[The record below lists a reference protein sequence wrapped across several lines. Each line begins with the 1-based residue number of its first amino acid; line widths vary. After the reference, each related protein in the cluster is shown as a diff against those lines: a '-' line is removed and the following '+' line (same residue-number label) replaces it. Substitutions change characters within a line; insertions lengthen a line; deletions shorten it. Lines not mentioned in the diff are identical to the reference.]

1 MIPTNQASS
10 KDQNQLAEELLKIC
24 QRMSSERNLAALL
37 DLIANEATQ
46 LMGADRASLFLLDRK
61 GGELWSKVVLG
72 SEEIRF
78 DARLG
83 IAGAV
88 ALTGETINV
97 EDAYQDPRFY
107 KEIDLLSGYRTQ
119 SLLAVPLRTNNGEI
133 IGTFEVL
140 NKETRGAFS
149 KADEEILKALAAQA
163 AISLENAR
171 LYEKMQQEIGQ
182 RRDAEQAL
190 KRTADELQAALAEVE
205 QLKNRLQI
213 ENVYLQEEIKTEH
226 NFEEIIG
233 RSAALKTILRGAEQV
248 ASSDAT
254 VLIRGETGTGKE
266 LVARAI
272 HNLSQRK
279 DTPLVKVNCGAI
291 PANLVESELFG
302 HEKGAFTGALQRRI
316 GRFEMADGG
325 TIFLDEVGELPSDTQ
340 VKLLRVLQ
348 DGEFERVGSSKPV
361 KVDVRVIAATNRNL
375 SAAIKEGAFRPDL
388 FYRLNVFP
396 LDMPPLRERKTD
408 IPLLVNFFI
417 NKFGKKMGKDIKG
430 VSKATL
436 ERMES
441 YSWPGNVRE
450 LQNVIER
457 AVVTASGST
466 IEIDDSILGADSTS
480 HADVEALQQ
489 VERAHII
496 RVLKQTNWV
505 VHGHAGAAAILR
517 INPSTL
523 RFRMQKLGIKR
534 QTRNAY

>member
-1 MIPTNQASS
+1 MEPTYQASS
-10 KDQNQLAEELLKIC
+10 NDQNHLVEQLLKIC
-24 QRMSSERNLAALL
+24 QRMSSERSLVALL
-37 DLIANEATQ
+37 DLIVNEATE
-46 LMGADRASLFLLDRK
+46 LMGADRASLFLLDRERR
-61 GGELWSKVVLG
+61 ELLSKVVLG

-140 NKETRGAFS
+140 NKETRGPFS

-375 SAAIKEGAFRPDL
+375 SAAIKEGAFRQDL

-396 LDMPPLRERKTD
+396 LDMPPLRDRKTD

-480 HADVEALQQ
+480 RADVEALQQ

-505 VHGHAGAAAILR
+505 VHGQAGAAAILK

>member
-1 MIPTNQASS
+1 MNPTNQASS
-10 KDQNQLAEELLKIC
+10 KDQNHLAEQLLKIC

-37 DLIANEATQ
+37 DLIANEATK
-46 LMGADRASLFLLDRK
+46 LMGADRASLFLLDRER
-61 GGELWSKVVLG
+61 GELWSKVVLG

-88 ALTGETINV
+88 ALIGETINV
-97 EDAYQDPRFY
+97 EDAYQDLRFY

-140 NKETRGAFS
+140 NKESGAFS
-149 KADEEILKALAAQA
+149 KADEEILKALAGQA
-163 AISLENAR
+163 AISLENAW

-182 RRDAEQAL
+182 RKDAEQAL
-190 KRTADELQAALAEVE
+190 KRAADKLQAALAEVE

-233 RSAALKTILRGAEQV
+233 RSAALKKVLRGVEQV

-302 HEKGAFTGALQRRI
+302 HEKGAFTGACS
-316 GRFEMADGG
+316 GA
-325 TIFLDEVGELPSDTQ
+325 SA
-340 VKLLRVLQ
+340 
-348 DGEFERVGSSKPV
+348 GS
-361 KVDVRVIAATNRNL
+361 RWRTAAR
-375 SAAIKEGAFRPDL
+375 S
-388 FYRLNVFP
+388 
-396 LDMPPLRERKTD
+396 
-408 IPLLVNFFI
+408 
-417 NKFGKKMGKDIKG
+417 
-430 VSKATL
+430 S
-436 ERMES
+436 
-441 YSWPGNVRE
+441 
-450 LQNVIER
+450 
-457 AVVTASGST
+457 
-466 IEIDDSILGADSTS
+466 
-480 HADVEALQQ
+480 
-489 VERAHII
+489 
-496 RVLKQTNWV
+496 
-505 VHGHAGAAAILR
+505 
-517 INPSTL
+517 
-523 RFRMQKLGIKR
+523 
-534 QTRNAY
+534 

>member
-1 MIPTNQASS
+1 MDPTNQASS
-10 KDQNQLAEELLKIC
+10 KDQNQLAKQLLKIC
-24 QRMSSERNLAALL
+24 QRMSSERNLVALL
-37 DLIANEATQ
+37 DLIVNEATK
-46 LMGADRASLFLLDRK
+46 LIGGDRASLFLLDWER
-61 GGELWSKVVLG
+61 GELWSKVVLG

-88 ALTGETINV
+88 ASTGETINV

-107 KEIDLLSGYRTQ
+107 KGIDLLSGYRTQ
-119 SLLAVPLRTNNGEI
+119 GLLAVPLQTNNGEI

-163 AISLENAR
+163 AICLENAR

-190 KRTADELQAALAEVE
+190 KRSAAELQAALAEVE

-233 RSAALKTILRGAEQV
+233 RSTALKKVLRGAEQV

-266 LVARAI
+266 LVARAV

-375 SAAIKEGAFRPDL
+375 SAAIKEGAFREDL

-417 NKFGKKMGKDIKG
+417 NKLGKKMGKDIKG

-480 HADVEALQQ
+480 RADVEALQQ

-496 RVLKQTNWV
+496 RVLKETNWV
-505 VHGHAGAAAILR
+505 VHGQAGAAAILR

-534 QTRNAY
+534 QTRNT

>member
-107 KEIDLLSGYRTQ
+107 KGIDLLSGYRTQ

-505 VHGHAGAAAILR
+505 VHGQAGAAAILR

>member
-1 MIPTNQASS
+1 MNPTNQASS
-10 KDQNQLAEELLKIC
+10 KDQNHLAEELLKIC

-233 RSAALKTILRGAEQV
+233 RSAALKKVLRGAEQV

-254 VLIRGETGTGKE
+254 VLISGETGTGKE
-266 LVARAI
+266 LVARAL

-325 TIFLDEVGELPSDTQ
+325 TIFLDEVGELPLDTQ

-375 SAAIKEGAFRPDL
+375 SAAIKEGAFRQDL

-408 IPLLVNFFI
+408 IPLLANFFM

-457 AVVTASGST
+457 PVVTASSST

-496 RVLKQTNWV
+496 RVLKQTKWV
-505 VHGHAGAAAILR
+505 VHGQAGAAAILR

-523 RFRMQKLGIKR
+523 RFRMEKLGIKR

>member
-107 KEIDLLSGYRTQ
+107 KGIDLLSGYRTQ

-149 KADEEILKALAAQA
+149 TADEEILKALAAQA

-171 LYEKMQQEIGQ
+171 LCEKMQQEIGQ
-182 RRDAEQAL
+182 RRDAERAL

-205 QLKNRLQI
+205 QLKNRLEI

>member
-1 MIPTNQASS
+1 
-10 KDQNQLAEELLKIC
+10 
-24 QRMSSERNLAALL
+24 
-37 DLIANEATQ
+37 
-46 LMGADRASLFLLDRK
+46 
-61 GGELWSKVVLG
+61 
-72 SEEIRF
+72 
-78 DARLG
+78 
-83 IAGAV
+83 
-88 ALTGETINV
+88 
-97 EDAYQDPRFY
+97 
-107 KEIDLLSGYRTQ
+107 
-119 SLLAVPLRTNNGEI
+119 
-133 IGTFEVL
+133 
-140 NKETRGAFS
+140 
-149 KADEEILKALAAQA
+149 
-163 AISLENAR
+163 
-171 LYEKMQQEIGQ
+171 MQQEIGQ

-233 RSAALKTILRGAEQV
+233 RSAALKKVLRGAEQV

-375 SAAIKEGAFRPDL
+375 SAAIEEGGFRPDL

-436 ERMES
+436 ERMEN
-441 YSWPGNVRE
+441 YAWPGNVRE

-466 IEIDDSILGADSTS
+466 IEIDDSILGVDSTS

>member
-1 MIPTNQASS
+1 MNPTNQASS
-10 KDQNQLAEELLKIC
+10 KDQNHLAEELLKIC

-37 DLIANEATQ
+37 DLIANEATK
-46 LMGADRASLFLLDRK
+46 LMGADRASLFLLDPERR
-61 GGELWSKVVLG
+61 ELLSKVVLG

-83 IAGAV
+83 IAGTV

-233 RSAALKTILRGAEQV
+233 RSAALKKVLRGAEQV

-254 VLIRGETGTGKE
+254 VLISGETGTGKE

-325 TIFLDEVGELPSDTQ
+325 TIFLDEVGELPLDTQ

-375 SAAIKEGAFRPDL
+375 SAAIKEGAFRQDL

-408 IPLLVNFFI
+408 IPLLANFFM

-441 YSWPGNVRE
+441 YSWPGNIRE

-480 HADVEALQQ
+480 RADVEALQQ

-505 VHGHAGAAAILR
+505 VHGQAGAAAILR

-523 RFRMQKLGIKR
+523 RFRMEKLGIKR

>member
-1 MIPTNQASS
+1 MNPTNQASS
-10 KDQNQLAEELLKIC
+10 KDQNHLAEQLLKIC

-37 DLIANEATQ
+37 DLIANEATK

-140 NKETRGAFS
+140 NKETRAFS
-149 KADEEILKALAAQA
+149 KADEEILKALAGQA

-190 KRTADELQAALAEVE
+190 KRAAEELQAALAEVE

-233 RSAALKTILRGAEQV
+233 RSAALKKVLRGVEQV

-266 LVARAI
+266 LIARAI

-279 DTPLVKVNCGAI
+279 HTPLVKVNCGAI

-348 DGEFERVGSSKPV
+348 DGEFERVGSSKPM
-361 KVDVRVIAATNRNL
+361 KVDVRIIAATNRNL
-375 SAAIKEGAFRPDL
+375 STAITEGAFRQDL
-388 FYRLNVFP
+388 FYRLDVFP
-396 LDMPPLRERKTD
+396 LEMPPLRDRKTD
-408 IPLLVNFFI
+408 IPLLANFFI

-441 YSWPGNVRE
+441 YSWPGNIRE

-466 IEIDDSILGADSTS
+466 LEIDDAILGADSTS
-480 HADVEALQQ
+480 RADVEALQH

-505 VHGHAGAAAILR
+505 VHGQAGAAAILR

-534 QTRNAY
+534 QTHNAY

>member
-107 KEIDLLSGYRTQ
+107 KGIDLLSGYRTQ

-140 NKETRGAFS
+140 NKETRGPFS

-182 RRDAEQAL
+182 RRDAERAL

-205 QLKNRLQI
+205 QLKNRLEI

>member
-1 MIPTNQASS
+1 MTPPNQASS
-10 KDQNQLAEELLKIC
+10 KDQDHLAEELLKIC

-37 DLIANEATQ
+37 DLIANEATK
-46 LMGADRASLFLLDRK
+46 LMGADRASLFLLDRER
-61 GGELWSKVVLG
+61 GELWSKVVLG

-107 KEIDLLSGYRTQ
+107 KGIDLLSGYRTQ

-140 NKETRGAFS
+140 NKETKGAFS

-190 KRTADELQAALAEVE
+190 KQTAHELQAALAEVE

-233 RSAALKTILRGAEQV
+233 RSAALKKVLRGAEQV

-254 VLIRGETGTGKE
+254 VLIRSETGTGKE

-375 SAAIKEGAFRPDL
+375 GAAIKEGAFRQDL

-396 LDMPPLRERKTD
+396 LDIPPLRERKTD

-457 AVVTASGST
+457 AVVTASSST

-480 HADVEALQQ
+480 HADLEALQQ

-505 VHGHAGAAAILR
+505 VHGDAGAAAILR

>member
-1 MIPTNQASS
+1 MTPINQASS
-10 KDQNQLAEELLKIC
+10 KDQNHLAEELLKIC

-37 DLIANEATQ
+37 DLIANEATK
-46 LMGADRASLFLLDRK
+46 LMGADRASLFLLDPERR
-61 GGELWSKVVLG
+61 ELLSKVVLG

-83 IAGAV
+83 IAGTV

-171 LYEKMQQEIGQ
+171 LYEKMQREIGQ

-233 RSAALKTILRGAEQV
+233 RSAALKKVLRGAEQV

-325 TIFLDEVGELPSDTQ
+325 TIFLDEVGELPLDTQ

-375 SAAIKEGAFRPDL
+375 SAAIKEGAFRQDL

-408 IPLLVNFFI
+408 IPLLANFFM

-441 YSWPGNVRE
+441 YSWPGNIRE

-480 HADVEALQQ
+480 RADVEALQQ

-505 VHGHAGAAAILR
+505 VHGQAGAAAILR

>member
-107 KEIDLLSGYRTQ
+107 KGIDLLSGYRTQ

-140 NKETRGAFS
+140 NKETRGPFS

-375 SAAIKEGAFRPDL
+375 SAAIKEGAFRQDL

>member
-78 DARLG
+78 DAHLG

-107 KEIDLLSGYRTQ
+107 KGIDLLSGYRTQ

-149 KADEEILKALAAQA
+149 TADEEILKALAAQA

-182 RRDAEQAL
+182 RRDAERAL

-205 QLKNRLQI
+205 QLKNRLEI

>member
-1 MIPTNQASS
+1 MNPTNQASS
-10 KDQNQLAEELLKIC
+10 KDQNHLAEQLLKIC

-37 DLIANEATQ
+37 DLIANEATK
-46 LMGADRASLFLLDRK
+46 LMGADRASLFLLDRER
-61 GGELWSKVVLG
+61 GELWSKVVLG

-88 ALTGETINV
+88 ALIGETINV
-97 EDAYQDPRFY
+97 EDAYQDLRFY

-140 NKETRGAFS
+140 NKESGAFS
-149 KADEEILKALAAQA
+149 KADEEILKALAGQA
-163 AISLENAR
+163 AISLENAW

-182 RRDAEQAL
+182 RKDAEQAL
-190 KRTADELQAALAEVE
+190 KRAADKLQAALAEVE

-233 RSAALKTILRGAEQV
+233 RSAALKKVLRGVEQV

-302 HEKGAFTGALQRRI
+302 HEKALSREPCSGASA
-316 GRFEMADGG
+316 
-325 TIFLDEVGELPSDTQ
+325 
-340 VKLLRVLQ
+340 
-348 DGEFERVGSSKPV
+348 GS
-361 KVDVRVIAATNRNL
+361 RWRTAAR
-375 SAAIKEGAFRPDL
+375 S
-388 FYRLNVFP
+388 
-396 LDMPPLRERKTD
+396 
-408 IPLLVNFFI
+408 
-417 NKFGKKMGKDIKG
+417 
-430 VSKATL
+430 S
-436 ERMES
+436 
-441 YSWPGNVRE
+441 
-450 LQNVIER
+450 
-457 AVVTASGST
+457 
-466 IEIDDSILGADSTS
+466 
-480 HADVEALQQ
+480 
-489 VERAHII
+489 
-496 RVLKQTNWV
+496 
-505 VHGHAGAAAILR
+505 
-517 INPSTL
+517 
-523 RFRMQKLGIKR
+523 
-534 QTRNAY
+534 

>member
-1 MIPTNQASS
+1 MNPINQASF
-10 KDQNQLAEELLKIC
+10 KDQNHLAEQLLKIC
-24 QRMSSERNLAALL
+24 QRMSSERNLVALL
-37 DLIANEATQ
+37 DLIAKEATK
-46 LMGADRASLFLLDRK
+46 LIKADRASLFLLDRERGK
-61 GGELWSKVVLG
+61 LWSKVVLG
-72 SEEIRF
+72 SDEIRF

-88 ALTGETINV
+88 ALTRETINV

-119 SLLAVPLRTNNGEI
+119 SLLAVPLQTNNGEI

-140 NKETRGAFS
+140 NKETGAFS

-163 AISLENAR
+163 AISLENAW
-171 LYEKMQQEIGQ
+171 LYEKMQHEIAQ
-182 RRDAEQAL
+182 RKDAQQAL
-190 KRTADELQAALAEVE
+190 KRTAEQLQAALAEVE

-233 RSAALKTILRGAEQV
+233 RSTALKKVLRAVEQV

-266 LVARAI
+266 LVARAL
-272 HNLSQRK
+272 HSLSQRR
-279 DTPLVKVNCGAI
+279 DRPLVKVNCGAI

-302 HEKGAFTGALQRRI
+302 HEKGAFTGALQRRV

-361 KVDVRVIAATNRNL
+361 KVDVRVIAATNRQL
-375 SAAIKEGAFRPDL
+375 SAAIKEGTFRQDL

-396 LDMPPLRERKTD
+396 LDIPPLRERRAD
-408 IPLLVNFFI
+408 IPLLANFFI

-441 YSWPGNVRE
+441 YAWPGNIRE
-450 LQNVIER
+450 LQNVIEH

-466 IEIDDSILGADSTS
+466 IDIDDSILGADSTLR
-480 HADVEALQQ
+480 AEVEALQQ

-505 VHGHAGAAAILR
+505 VHGQGGAAAILR

-534 QTRNAY
+534 QTRAY

>member
-1 MIPTNQASS
+1 MDPTNQASS
-10 KDQNQLAEELLKIC
+10 KDQNHLAEQLLKIC
-24 QRMSSERNLAALL
+24 QRMSSERNLVALL
-37 DLIANEATQ
+37 DLIANEATK
-46 LMGADRASLFLLDRK
+46 LMGADRASLFLLDRER
-61 GGELWSKVVLG
+61 GELWSKVVLG

-83 IAGAV
+83 VAGAV

-97 EDAYQDPRFY
+97 QDAYQDPRFF

-119 SLLAVPLRTNNGEI
+119 SLLAVPLRTNNGDI

-140 NKETRGAFS
+140 NKETRGTFS

-163 AISLENAR
+163 AISLENVR
-171 LYEKMQQEIGQ
+171 LYEKMQEEIGQ

-190 KRTADELQAALAEVE
+190 KRTTDELQAALAEVE

-233 RSAALKTILRGAEQV
+233 RSTALKKVLRGAEQV

-279 DTPLVKVNCGAI
+279 DTPLVKVDCGAI

-316 GRFEMADGG
+316 GRFEMADAS
-325 TIFLDEVGELPSDTQ
+325 TIFLDEVGELQSDTQ

-361 KVDVRVIAATNRNL
+361 KVDVRVIAATNRDL
-375 SAAIKEGAFRPDL
+375 SAAIKEGAFRQDL

-396 LDMPPLRERKTD
+396 LDMPPLRDRKTD
-408 IPLLVNFFI
+408 IPLLANFFM

-441 YSWPGNVRE
+441 YSWPGNIRE

-480 HADVEALQQ
+480 RADVEALQQ

-505 VHGHAGAAAILR
+505 VHGQAGAAAILR

>member
-1 MIPTNQASS
+1 MDPTNQASS
-10 KDQNQLAEELLKIC
+10 KDQNQLAKQLLKIC
-24 QRMSSERNLAALL
+24 QRMSSERNLVALL
-37 DLIANEATQ
+37 DLIVNEATK
-46 LMGADRASLFLLDRK
+46 LIGGDRASLFLLDWER
-61 GGELWSKVVLG
+61 GELWSKVVLG

-88 ALTGETINV
+88 ASTGETINV

-107 KEIDLLSGYRTQ
+107 KGIDLLSGYRTQ
-119 SLLAVPLRTNNGEI
+119 GLLAVPLQTNNGEI

-149 KADEEILKALAAQA
+149 KADEEIVKALAAQA
-163 AISLENAR
+163 AICLENAR

-182 RRDAEQAL
+182 RRNAEQAL
-190 KRTADELQAALAEVE
+190 KRSAAELQAALAEVE

-233 RSAALKTILRGAEQV
+233 RSTALKKVLRGAEQV

-266 LVARAI
+266 LVARAV

-375 SAAIKEGAFRPDL
+375 SAAIKEGAFREDL

-417 NKFGKKMGKDIKG
+417 NKLGKKMGKDIKG

-480 HADVEALQQ
+480 RADVEALQQ

-496 RVLKQTNWV
+496 RVLKETNWV
-505 VHGHAGAAAILR
+505 VHGQAGAAAILR

-534 QTRNAY
+534 QTRNT

>member
-107 KEIDLLSGYRTQ
+107 KGIDLLSGYRTQ

-149 KADEEILKALAAQA
+149 TADEEILKALAAQA

-182 RRDAEQAL
+182 RRDAERAL

-205 QLKNRLQI
+205 QLKNRLEI

>member
-1 MIPTNQASS
+1 MNPTNQASS
-10 KDQNQLAEELLKIC
+10 KDQNHLAEQLLKIC

-37 DLIANEATQ
+37 DLIANEATK
-46 LMGADRASLFLLDRK
+46 LMGADRASLFLLDRER
-61 GGELWSKVVLG
+61 GELWSKVVLG

-88 ALTGETINV
+88 ALIGETINV
-97 EDAYQDPRFY
+97 EDAYQDLRFY

-140 NKETRGAFS
+140 NKETGAFS
-149 KADEEILKALAAQA
+149 KADEEILKALAGQA

-171 LYEKMQQEIGQ
+171 LYEKMQQEIAQ
-182 RRDAEQAL
+182 RKDAEQAL
-190 KRTADELQAALAEVE
+190 KQTADELQAALAEVE

-233 RSAALKTILRGAEQV
+233 RSAALKKVLRGAEQV

-348 DGEFERVGSSKPV
+348 EGEFERVGSSKPV

-375 SAAIKEGAFRPDL
+375 SAAIKEGAFRQDL

-408 IPLLVNFFI
+408 IPLLANFFI

-430 VSKATL
+430 ISKATL

-441 YSWPGNVRE
+441 YSWPGNIRE

-466 IEIDDSILGADSTS
+466 LEIDDSILGADSTS
-480 HADVEALQQ
+480 RADVEALQQ
-489 VERAHII
+489 VERSHII

-505 VHGHAGAAAILR
+505 VHGQAGAAAILR

-534 QTRNAY
+534 QTHNAY